1 MVERDGRI
9 WAGLVLAQDITD
21 LRATETGCGSTA
33 RAWSSFP
40 ADDLTRLANRLLFRD
55 RLGHALARR
64 LVRVEVLVGSR
75 IGTGRKVTLR
85 VAGRHYKATTRRNGI
100 ASFTLPARGRIA
112 VVSVR

>member
-1 MVERDGRI
+1 
-9 WAGLVLAQDITD
+9 
-21 LRATETGCGSTA
+21 
-33 RAWSSFP
+33 
-40 ADDLTRLANRLLFRD
+40 LLFRD

-64 LVRVEVLVGSR
+64 LVRVKVLVGSR

-112 VVSVR
+112 VVSVK